1 MPTMIAAT
9 NAPRIEPMPPM
20 MMTTKA
26 RIRMFS
32 PMPICTVRI
41 GACISA
47 GKAGQRRAKPEHQRV
62 EQLDV
67 DAERADHFAVG
78 GAGADQHAEPGAH
91 DQRRRASRAT
101 ASVTTMM
108 TSR

>member
-1 MPTMIAAT
+1 MVSIRPTMIAAT

-41 GACISA
+41 GACI
-47 GKAGQRRAKPEHQRV
+47 RPAKP
-62 EQLDV
+62 
-67 DAERADHFAVG
+67 
-78 GAGADQHAEPGAH
+78 
-91 DQRRRASRAT
+91 ASAAPSPNT
-101 ASVTTMM
+101 SV
-108 TSR
+108 